1 MHKILQWKRKIKER
15 KVKLGKMAKKQKNAI
30 KESPHEI
37 FHSSLRQPVTKRDEQ
52 MASRRKEREGCKR
65 GPLQY
70 STAPLSGISF
80 FSLAS
85 TERRFHLNKGPA
97 RPPSPSLGLYTDVG
111 RWEQET
117 LVLMRPWTTD
127 WSECSR
133 FAELR
138 QTNKP
143 FTYFP
148 FGLLPM
154 RGARK

>member
-1 MHKILQWKRKIKER
+1 MRTKNKGEESKTRKNGEKTKECYKR
-15 KVKLGKMAKKQKNAI
+15 
-30 KESPHEI
+30 ESPRD
-37 FHSSLRQPVTKRDEQ
+37 FSFLFTPTSYKKRRTNGLPEK
-52 MASRRKEREGCKR
+52 REREGCKR